1 LTVVAAPA
9 AAAPEADAPRADDE
23 DGGGAAVDMAVAT
36 LRDRFFGGSFEGSG
50 PADEDDEEK
59 DEEEEDGAGGGG
71 GGGGGRPMVASAA
84 AAVRS
89 PSRFPFLKF
98 SRNDT
103 KSAAS
108 SAP

>member
-1 LTVVAAPA
+1 
-9 AAAPEADAPRADDE
+9 
-23 DGGGAAVDMAVAT
+23 MAVAT

-59 DEEEEDGAGGGG
+59 DDEEDEEEEEDSAGGGG
-71 GGGGGRPMVASAA
+71 GGWCPMVASAA